1 MSELGYGSPKEIPT
15 IFNLGSD
22 KIISYLT
29 GSYVDNRKKKSII
42 KDFFNIFNY
51 STRSFLVAFADDS
64 MVIGELDRG
73 NIADEH
79 TILSYSEIKN
89 FNYYTK
95 SGNLEII
102 TNKNSRYSI
111 KVSKQEL
118 HHSMKNINANLELK
132 YLD

>member
-22 KIISYLT
+22 KIITYLT
-29 GSYVDNRKKKSII
+29 GSYVDNKKKSI

-73 NIADEH
+73 NIADKH
-79 TILSYSEIKN
+79 IVLSYSEIKD

-111 KVSKQEL
+111 KVSKHDL
-118 HHSMKNINANLELK
+118 HSSMKNINGNLELK

>member
-1 MSELGYGSPKEIPT
+1 MENP
-15 IFNLGSD
+15 
-22 KIISYLT
+22 
-29 GSYVDNRKKKSII
+29 KKKSII

-79 TILSYSEIKN
+79 IILPYHKIKS

-102 TNKNSRYSI
+102 TDKSFRYSI
-111 KVSKQEL
+111 KVSKYEL
-118 HHSMKNINANLELK
+118 HQSMKNINGNLELK

>member
-1 MSELGYGSPKEIPT
+1 MSELGYGSPKEIPS
-15 IFNLGSD
+15 IFNLGSK

-29 GSYVDNRKKKSII
+29 GAYVENHKKKSIL
-42 KDFFNIFNY
+42 KDLFNIFNY

-79 TILSYSEIKN
+79 VILSYNEIEK

-102 TNKNSRYSI
+102 TDKNSRYSI
-111 KVSKQEL
+111 KVSKHEL
-118 HHSMKNINANLELK
+118 HHSMKNINNKLELK
-132 YLD
+132 YLA

>member
-1 MSELGYGSPKEIPT
+1 MSELGYGSQSEIPS
-15 IFNLGSD
+15 IFNLESG
-22 KIISYLT
+22 KMISYLT
-29 GSYVDNRKKKSII
+29 GSYVKKHKKKSVIR
-42 KDFFNIFNY
+42 DFFNIFNY

-79 TILSYSEIKN
+79 VVLSYNEVKN

-95 SGNLEII
+95 SSNLEII
-102 TNKNSRYSI
+102 TDKNSRYSI
-111 KVSKQEL
+111 KVSKHEL
-118 HHSMKNINANLELK
+118 HHSMKNLSNNLELK

>member
-1 MSELGYGSPKEIPT
+1 MSELGYGSPQEIPS
-15 IFNLGSD
+15 IFNLGSE

-29 GSYVDNRKKKSII
+29 GSYVESQKKKSLI
-42 KDFFNIFNY
+42 KEFFNIFNY

-79 TILSYSEIKN
+79 VILPYHEIKN

-102 TNKNSRYSI
+102 TDKNSRYSI
-111 KVSKQEL
+111 KVSKHEL
-118 HHSMKNINANLELK
+118 HHSMKNINGNLELK